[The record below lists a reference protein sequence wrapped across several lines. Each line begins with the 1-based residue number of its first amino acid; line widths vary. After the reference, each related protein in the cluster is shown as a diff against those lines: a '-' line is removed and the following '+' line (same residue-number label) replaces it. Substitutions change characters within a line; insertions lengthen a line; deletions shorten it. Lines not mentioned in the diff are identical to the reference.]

1 MSLCMITG
9 ATRGLGEAAA
19 IEMARRGFDVVI
31 VGRDPNRIEATLAKI
46 RGAAGK
52 VRAEG
57 LLADLSSQQDIC
69 RLTDAFHQRYST
81 LDVLI
86 NNVGVTLLRYQ
97 ASPEG
102 LEMTWSLNYLNHFM
116 LTNLL
121 LDPLRRA
128 AQEHGEARIIEVTSS
143 FFRFVGDDFQRRQG
157 PENYN
162 GVLAYAQ
169 SKRAMMVFTCEMARR
184 LKGSG
189 ITINAVTPGL
199 VRTNVAGGNGW
210 LAEAILAVMDRFAL
224 PVDKGVLPIVEL
236 ASSDAYRGISGG
248 YFQKSRPGKL
258 SRAITDPQV
267 GQRLWKISEGGTR

>member
-1 MSLCMITG
+1 MSLCMVTG

-19 IEMARRGFDVVI
+19 VEMARRGFDVVI
-31 VGRDPNRIEATLAKI
+31 VGRDPNRVEATLAKI
-46 RGAAGK
+46 RDIAKEAQ
-52 VRAEG
+52 VEG

-69 RLTDAFHQRYST
+69 RLADEFQQRHSA

-86 NNVGVTLLRYQ
+86 NNVGVTLLSYQ

-102 LEMTWSLNYLNHFM
+102 LEMTWSLNYLNHFF

-121 LDPLRRA
+121 LDPLQRA
-128 AQEHGEARIIEVTSS
+128 AREHGEARIVEVTSS
-143 FFRFVGDDFQRRQG
+143 FFRFARADFRRRQG
-157 PENYN
+157 QKRYN

-199 VRTNVAGGNGW
+199 VRTNVADGNGW
-210 LAEAILAVMDRFAL
+210 LAEAILTVMDRFAQ
-224 PVDKGVLPIVEL
+224 PVEKGVLPIVEL
-236 ASSDAYRGISGG
+236 ASSNAYRGVSGG
-248 YFQKSRPGKL
+248 YFQKFRPGKL
-258 SRAITDPQV
+258 SRAITDPLV
-267 GQRLWKISEGGTR
+267 GQLLWKISEGETQ